1 MAGATLLSSNSLVIG
16 SIIIL
21 VLRKPRYA
29 NAIRIVYT
37 YYGAAI
43 MYRGDPIHPLYV
55 SMSSSYTINYYYRLL
70 ILFGNLHQ
78 KP

>member
-43 MYRGDPIHPLYV
+43 MYRGGSDPSSLCHPHTL
-55 SMSSSYTINYYYRLL
+55 
-70 ILFGNLHQ
+70 
-78 KP
+78 